1 MTTSPQF
8 VISVKVLLL
17 NGPLTSGGVIFLA
30 LWPLAFVLLQFILS
44 KTLFDPAFAIGNSEV
59 EKITATEV
67 IKVTFVNLCID
78 KV

>member
-1 MTTSPQF
+1 
-8 VISVKVLLL
+8 
-17 NGPLTSGGVIFLA
+17 

-44 KTLFDPAFAIGNSEV
+44 KTLFDPAFAIGNSVV